1 MTTLIRKAIYTRED
15 EDALVLGGEEWNFH
29 EEETKEHLHSL
40 HPYPAKFIPQIPRR
54 AIELWT
60 KPGDLVYDPFNG
72 CGTTVFEASLAGR
85 RRTARWAGGCCTN
98 APSWSGG

>member
-40 HPYPAKFIPQIPRR
+40 HGWP
-54 AIELWT
+54 
-60 KPGDLVYDPFNG
+60 
-72 CGTTVFEASLAGR
+72 
-85 RRTARWAGGCCTN
+85 
-98 APSWSGG
+98 

>member
-15 EDALVLGGEEWNFH
+15 EDALVQGGEEWNFH
-29 EEETKEHLHSL
+29 EEDTKEHLHSL
-40 HPYPAKFIPQIPRR
+40 HPYPAKFIPQITRR

-72 CGTTVFEASLAGR
+72 CGTTVFEASLAAMKHETHAVTIYSLTGVVH
-85 RRTARWAGGCCTN
+85 
-98 APSWSGG
+98 